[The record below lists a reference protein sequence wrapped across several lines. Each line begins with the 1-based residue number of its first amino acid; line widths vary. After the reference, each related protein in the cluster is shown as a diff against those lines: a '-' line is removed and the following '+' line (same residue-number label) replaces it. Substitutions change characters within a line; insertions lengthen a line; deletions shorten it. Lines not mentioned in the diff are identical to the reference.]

1 MPTDIFIIPLLAGLL
16 ILATHVP
23 LGQRVLQRGIIFI
36 DLAIAQ
42 IAGLGVVLAQLLD
55 MANNSIGL
63 QLLAGGSAIL
73 GALFLYWTDK
83 RFSDV
88 QEAIIGSTFVLAA
101 AGSMLIMSQHPQ
113 GAEHIS
119 NILNGQIIWVDYQQL
134 IWLFALYA
142 VVLLLWYSTWQSSQR
157 LYFYLLFA
165 ITVTASVQIAGVLL
179 VFASLIFPAFAVRT
193 LNGHKATLIGFLI
206 GAAGYFLGFVV
217 SLLWDLPAG
226 PVIVWCLVA
235 CTLLTKLLLKSSKLT
250 LLQ

>member
-1 MPTDIFIIPLLAGLL
+1 MEMEIIIAPLLAGLL

-42 IAGLGVVLAQLLD
+42 IAGVGVVLAQLLG
-55 MANNSIGL
+55 MADNSLWL
-63 QLLAGGSAIL
+63 QLLAGGSALL

-83 RFSDV
+83 RFTNI

-101 AGSMLIMSQHPQ
+101 AGSMLLMSQHPQ

-119 NILNGQIIWVDYQQL
+119 NILNGQIIWIDYPQL
-134 IWLFALYA
+134 MGLLALYA
-142 VVLLLWYSTWQSSQR
+142 VVLLLWYSPWRTSQH
-157 LYFYLLFA
+157 LQFYLLFA

-179 VFASLIFPAFAVRT
+179 VFASLIFPALAVRH
-193 LNGHKATLIGFLI
+193 LRGHKATLLGFLI
-206 GAAGYFLGFVV
+206 GAAGYLLGFIA

-226 PVIVWCLVA
+226 PVIVWCLLA
-235 CTLLTKLLLKSSKLT
+235 CTLLAKLLLKNSRPVP
-250 LLQ
+250 LQ